1 MLFFQNFFQFLHD
14 LTQLL
19 QGIENIFFIDG
30 IYCCFFVFLS
40 NQENLYMIHHDWDLY
55 YDIYNTI
62 NEYNQALYLS
72 VIPIFFDIYF
82 K

>member
-19 QGIENIFFIDG
+19 QRIENIFFIDG

-40 NQENLYMIHHDWDLY
+40 NQENLYMIHHDFLD
-55 YDIYNTI
+55 
-62 NEYNQALYLS
+62 ALHALHY
-72 VIPIFFDIYF
+72 VW
-82 K
+82 KK